1 MKQGKIIVGI
11 AGEMA
16 SGKDTVT
23 HHIVERYGGREFGF
37 SDSLRDLL
45 DRLHMPKDRE
55 HLTRISMALRREFGQ
70 DVLAKI
76 IDGDAK
82 GASERIVVIDGVRRP
97 TDIEILGKNPEF
109 TLIYVEADFMIRYER
124 IRGRGQNAD
133 DATKTIEE
141 FKADHL
147 LETEVTIPALR
158 SDADHIINNDGTL
171 EELLAQVDAVMG
183 KLEKEAELRM
193 GAEENKE

>member
-1 MKQGKIIVGI
+1 MKQGKIIIGV

-23 HHIVERYGGREFGF
+23 RHIVERYGGREFGF

-55 HLTRISMALRREFGQ
+55 HLTRLSMALRKEFGQ
-70 DVLAKI
+70 DVLARI
-76 IDGDAK
+76 MDGDAK
-82 GASERIVVIDGVRRP
+82 EAAERIVVIDGVRRP

-109 TLIYVEADFMIRYER
+109 SLVYVEADFMIRYER
-124 IRGRGQNAD
+124 IKGRGQNAD
-133 DATKTIEE
+133 DATKTIEA

-158 SDADHIINNDGTL
+158 SEADHIINNDGTL
-171 EELLAQVDAVMG
+171 EVLIEQVDAVMDQ
-183 KLEKEAELRM
+183 LIDEASRRE
-193 GAEENKE
+193 GA

>member
-1 MKQGKIIVGI
+1 MKQGKIIIGV

-23 HHIVERYGGREFGF
+23 RYIVEKYQGREFGF

-55 HLTRISMALRREFGQ
+55 HLTRISMALRQEFGQ

-76 IDGDAK
+76 MDGDAK
-82 GASERIVVIDGVRRP
+82 EAKERVVVIDGVRRP
-97 TDIEILGKNPEF
+97 MDIETLGKNPEF
-109 TLIYVEADFMIRYER
+109 VLLYVEADFMIRYER
-124 IRGRGQNAD
+124 IKGRGQNAD
-133 DATKTIEE
+133 DTTKTIEE

-158 SDADHIINNDGTL
+158 SDADYIINNDGTF
-171 EELLAQVDAVMG
+171 EELIEQVDVIME
-183 KLEKEAELRM
+183 KLEKEAELRVR
-193 GAEENKE
+193 GSAE

>member
-1 MKQGKIIVGI
+1 MEQGKIIVGV

-23 HHIVERYGGREFGF
+23 RHIVEKYGGREFGF

-55 HLTRISMALRREFGQ
+55 HLTRISMALRQEFGQ
-70 DVLAKI
+70 DVLARI

-82 GASERIVVIDGVRRP
+82 EAVERIVVIDGVRRP
-97 TDIEILGKNPEF
+97 MDIEILGKNPEF
-109 TLIYVEADFMIRYER
+109 SLVYVEADFMVRYER
-124 IRGRGQNAD
+124 IKGRGQNSD
-133 DATKTIEE
+133 DAGKTIEA

-158 SDADHIINNDGTL
+158 SEADHIINNDGTFEAL
-171 EELLAQVDAVMG
+171 IEQVDAVMDR
-183 KLEKEAELRM
+183 LIDEASRREDI
-193 GAEENKE
+193 